1 MARPLTPVAE
11 GLQPQAYA
19 GANTAPDLPPS
30 GQPNQAALIQDSTRL
45 VYRQTSAALLGHFI
59 GFIVTALVYREH
71 VPPTWLWAWGSAFT
85 LLWIVRLL
93 NLLGHDRA
101 TRRGPIDAQRWLY
114 RWNTGAVLGA
124 CLWSVAAVLFY
135 THGGNFE
142 RTALMLT
149 IYSFA
154 IGSVPYMSSQ
164 PRLFL
169 ACMGLYFIPMITHT
183 VLMGGADNLYLA
195 GIWSLMC
202 LCTLALGQAFHT
214 MFGEMVSLRVHTQQL
229 AQRLGTEMVAAES
242 AQHQAEL
249 ANRAKT
255 QFFAAASHDLRQPL
269 HALGLFAEALRQRC
283 KDDEVAHLVHSINSS
298 VDALEGLFSELLD
311 ITKIDTGGI
320 DVRPTHFPVRTLFE
334 RLRLNFEPTAFEK
347 GLFLRFHG
355 ARHHAYADSL
365 VVERILRNLISNAIR
380 YTESGGVLVSCRT
393 RGDQLCL
400 QVWDSGI
407 GILPKEQERIFDE
420 FYQPQSKRPLEPHH
434 RKGLGLGL
442 AIVKRLARLM
452 DAPLSLRSREGR
464 GTVFTLLL
472 PIGKPVRTNPT
483 ETARRSRP
491 PATLDRRHIVIVEDE
506 PSVVEGLEIL
516 LKGWGATVIAFD
528 TLDAAEAWAHQ
539 TDRRPDLLIAD
550 YLLPEQRTGIEVI
563 HLMRTRFGSD
573 LPVIMITGSTMN
585 GHEDQAL
592 NENFHLLLKPVI
604 PTRLR
609 ALIAF
614 KLGQH

>member
-1 MARPLTPVAE
+1 MA
-11 GLQPQAYA
+11 A
-19 GANTAPDLPPS
+19 GTLPPTHLPVS
-30 GQPNQAALIQDSTRL
+30 HDATLVPRPNSHALTQDSARL
-45 VYRQTSAALLGHFI
+45 VYRQTSAALMGHFL
-59 GFIVTALVYREH
+59 GFVVTTLVYWHH
-71 VPPTWLWAWGSAFT
+71 VPRSWLWAWSAAFA
-85 LLWIVRLL
+85 LLWAARFL
-93 NLLGHDRA
+93 NLLGHERA
-101 TRRGPIDAQRWLY
+101 MRQGPIDAQRWLY
-114 RWNTGAVLGA
+114 RWNTGAVIGA
-124 CLWSVAAVLFY
+124 GLWSVAAVLFY
-135 THGGNFE
+135 KHGGHFE

-149 IYSFA
+149 VYSFA
-154 IGSVPYMSSQ
+154 IGAVPYMSSQ

-169 ACMGLYFIPMITHT
+169 ACMGLYFVPMIVHT
-183 VLMGGADNLYLA
+183 ALLGGTDNLYLA

-202 LCTLALGQAFHT
+202 LCTVAMGRAFYN
-214 MFGEMVSLRVHTQQL
+214 MFGEMVGLRVQTQQL
-229 AQRLGTEMVAAES
+229 AQRLRTEMAAAEN

-320 DVRPTHFPVRTLFE
+320 DIQPEHFPLCALFE

-347 GLFLRFHG
+347 GLSLRFHG
-355 ARHHAYADSL
+355 VRHHAYADPL

-380 YTESGGVLVSCRT
+380 YTEDGGVLVSCRT

-420 FYQPQSKRPLEPHH
+420 FYQTQSKRPLEPHH

-442 AIVKRLARLM
+442 AIVKRLAKLM
-452 DAPLSLRSREGR
+452 EAPLSLRSRTGH
-464 GTVFTLLL
+464 GSVFTLLL
-472 PIGKPVRTNPT
+472 PIGKPVRAPVADTP
-483 ETARRSRP
+483 AKPRP
-491 PATLDRRHIVIVEDE
+491 PITLDRRHIVVVEDE
-506 PSVVEGLEIL
+506 PAVAEGLEIL
-516 LKGWGATVIAFD
+516 LKGWGATVSAFD
-528 TLDAAEAWAHQ
+528 TLDAVAAWSSD
-539 TDRRPDLLIAD
+539 TDQHPDLLIAD
-550 YLLPEQRTGIEVI
+550 YRLPEQRTGIEVI
-563 HLMRTRFGSD
+563 HLMRARFGPD
-573 LPVIMITGSTMN
+573 LPVIMVTGSTMS
-585 GHEDQAL
+585 GHETEARSED
-592 NENFHLLLKPVI
+592 FHLLLKPVI

-614 KLGQH
+614 KLGQR